1 MLMFHSCSLLI
12 GSSPSVCGVGF
23 VGGDETFMFSVIGS
37 DCMAGTFAFAHEL
50 GHNFGCNHDRG
61 TAQRCGETDTYNFG
75 YRDPGGAFRS
85 IMAYKESAGQCD
97 NIDASNENYHRAQR
111 FSNPDIQYR
120 GQPMGTATENN
131 ARVINERRATLASFF
146 PAMNCQYDAE
156 CNDNDP
162 ATYDSCNLA
171 RAVCVF
177 STLPPRSRPTK
188 PPTPSPTQAPR
199 KPPTNAPTAL
209 AALFAPTAPTTH
221 LESMVVPNV
230 ASEQWTTVYFRQAF
244 HDFPPVPVCSV
255 QYDLGTD
262 LIPAVVRMTNVGP
275 FSFAI
280 RLQNPSNSTILHNR
294 TVHCLVV
301 GEGAWHLPDGRR
313 LEAVRYTSNV
323 TDHEGSWVG
332 EDQPIPFYAN
342 QPPIVLGQ
350 VMSYQDPQW
359 SVFWC
364 RGWNRSTSAVPEN
377 WMVLATGKHVG
388 KDRATQRAPE
398 MIGYLVLDRGHNTSL
413 GVELETGRGNA
424 AAASYVSGLWT
435 NVTFAQ
441 SFAMVPTV
449 AIVSQ
454 VGMVG
459 DEGSFAVFNGA
470 LTTADITVSV
480 DEDQTTSAERDHA
493 AESVDYAVFS
503 AAGVLPLSSRS

>member
-1 MLMFHSCSLLI
+1 
-12 GSSPSVCGVGF
+12 VGF
-23 VGGDETFMFSVIGS
+23 VGGDETFMFSVVGS
-37 DCMAGTFAFAHEL
+37 DCLAGTFAFAHEL

-61 TAQRCGETDTYNFG
+61 SERRCGETDTYNFG

-85 IMAYKESAGQCD
+85 IMAYKEAAGQCD
-97 NIDASNENYHRAQR
+97 NIDTSNVNYHRAQR

-120 GQPMGTATENN
+120 GKPMGTATENN
-131 ARVINERRATLASFF
+131 ARAINERRATVASFF
-146 PAMNCQYDAE
+146 PAMNCQYDSE

-162 ATYDSCNLA
+162 ATFDSCNVA
-171 RAVCVF
+171 KAVCIF
-177 STLPPRSRPTK
+177 STTPPPRRPTRR
-188 PPTPSPTQAPR
+188 PTPSPTQ
-199 KPPTNAPTAL
+199 PPVTNAPTAL

-230 ASEQWTTVYFRQAF
+230 ASEQWTTVYFREAF
-244 HDFPPVPVCSV
+244 HEFPPVPVCSV
-255 QYDLGTD
+255 QYDLGTE

-275 FSFAI
+275 FSFDI
-280 RLQNPSNSTILHNR
+280 RLQNPSNSTILYNR

-301 GEGAWHLPDGRR
+301 GQGAWHLPDGRR
-313 LEAVRYTSNV
+313 LQAVRYTSNV

-332 EDQPIPFYAN
+332 QDQTLPYNADN
-342 QPPIVLGQ
+342 QAPIVLGQ

-364 RGWNRSTSAVPEN
+364 RGWNRSSVAPNN
-377 WMVLATGKHVG
+377 WIVLATGKHVG
-388 KDRATQRAPE
+388 KDQLTQRAPE
-398 MIGYLVLDRGHNTSL
+398 MIGYIVLDRGHNISL
-413 GVELETGRGNA
+413 GVEVETGRA
-424 AAASYVSGLWT
+424 TAASYVSGLLS
-435 NVTFAQ
+435 NYSFAQ

-470 LTTADITVSV
+470 LSTTTITVSV
-480 DEDQTTSAERDHA
+480 DEDQTTRAERDHA
-493 AESVDYAVFS
+493 PESVDYAVFS
-503 AAGVLPLSSRS
+503 AASVLPLQSSS